1 MYISAK
7 PKGINSNQNK
17 DKRIFSNG
25 VSILVFLQTCSLQ
38 LCILDSVL
46 SHSPNKES
54 VIADINPF
62 LQSC

>member
-17 DKRIFSNG
+17 DIRIFSNG
-25 VSILVFLQTCSLQ
+25 VQYI
-38 LCILDSVL
+38 
-46 SHSPNKES
+46 SPNKES